1 MFRDATSAALLM
13 KKATLMFETKEDL
26 HRFERL
32 IDSNQTEV
40 NLRRLTITIEWN
52 EAKIE
57 LGISAFNATVFE
69 LD

>member
-32 IDSNQTEV
+32 INSNQTEV